1 MNRERA
7 TELAATLEES
17 GYVNIVLD
25 RIARQTCDVVGADGT
40 CLVVRDRSDR
50 PTAIAVAACG
60 PDEELVGSRL
70 ESIEGLTGRAVRSG
84 RPVTDDGRF
93 KRSRAVAPVVW
104 SGRVRGAL
112 RAELPHG
119 PDMGPHELLL
129 LSSFA
134 EVAGA
139 ALAHTER
146 RDELLSTMR
155 ERLCAFV
162 VALDR
167 RDGYTA
173 GHSEEVV
180 ELCRGMGDCLGLA
193 PPDMLELELGA
204 LLHDVGKLSLRAALL
219 RKPGALDA
227 DEWEVIRCHPGWGA
241 ELISTV
247 PGLEPVAT
255 IVRFHHERWDG
266 DGYPVGLAG
275 HRIPLA
281 SRIVAVCDAYHA
293 MTSDRPYRSKLPQAE
308 AIAELRAGAGSQ
320 FDPDLVKTFIQSL
333 DLPADNREQAL
344 APA

>member
-1 MNRERA
+1 VTRGTA
-7 TELAATLEES
+7 TALATTLEES

-25 RIARQTCDVVGADGT
+25 RIARQTCQVVGAEAS
-40 CLVVRDRSDR
+40 CLVVRDRSER
-50 PTAIAVAACG
+50 SAAIAVAACG
-60 PDEELVGSRL
+60 SDEELVGSRL
-70 ESIEGLTGRAVRSG
+70 DSIEGLTGRELRSG
-84 RPVTDDGRF
+84 QPATGNGRF
-93 KRSRAVAPVVW
+93 SRSRAVAPVVW

-112 RAELPHG
+112 RAELPEDPG
-119 PDMGPHELLL
+119 VGTQELLL
-129 LSSFA
+129 LSTFA

-146 RDELLSTMR
+146 RDELLSSMR

-173 GHSEEVV
+173 GHSKEVV
-180 ELCRGMGDCLGLA
+180 ELCRGLGESLGIELA
-193 PPDMLELELGA
+193 DMLELELGA

-227 DEWEVIRCHPGWGA
+227 DEWEVVRRHPAWGA
-241 ELISTV
+241 ELLSTV

-266 DGYPVGLAG
+266 QGYPAGLEG
-275 HRIPLA
+275 KRIPLA
-281 SRIVAVCDAYHA
+281 SRVIAVCDAYHA
-293 MTSDRPYRSKLPQAE
+293 MSSDRPYRPRLRREE

-320 FDPDLVKTFIQSL
+320 FDPEFVETFIKSL
-333 DLPADNREQAL
+333 DLPAETSL
-344 APA
+344 TPA